1 MYFPGRSQEQGKT
14 ITNIVIQ
21 GKIIS
26 ELTYIGLD
34 QHTRTHKNIMTLE
47 SEAYGTQ
54 NDTKSE

>member
-1 MYFPGRSQEQGKT
+1 MKIEVVFMYFPGRSQEQGKT

-34 QHTRTHKNIMTLE
+34 
-47 SEAYGTQ
+47 
-54 NDTKSE
+54 